1 VPQAPWDDSEICR
14 IFQQTSRQLANLAHT
29 TGPSQTNYDSYL
41 RILDRLANVKV
52 GVVLVDL
59 GKQMEDG
66 ILDDQERPIDVLAEL
81 FQVCL
86 QSLRVQHPNIVHDYV
101 KGMISSCLEEYYGG
115 LSVPIPLVDQLLIC
129 VGQGPKIWVTNPV
142 LANGNIPIDNKK
154 LKQQQQ
160 RNIPLRVQQSNPSHA
175 VATSIIRNNLHGL
188 SPPIT
193 NLLNGI
199 INGDSRIMER
209 SAIGAQDDEDDNKT
223 DDEEST
229 DIWTVLYELGMVVPG
244 ILTNVI
250 GNIETCLA
258 SEDVKRFKAV
268 HLLGRLFGARSSKL
282 ATKFKHCF
290 QQWLNRSVDKEK
302 KIRMMMCQYLVNVI
316 KNNGD
321 HEVVKDSES
330 TLVFM
335 MEGDAAVELR
345 RSIIHSVCDYAY
357 ENAERNPPSAKLLK
371 AVGARMKSKDSEER
385 MNSLTGLAQI
395 YFRHYVKPVL
405 EDISTAGDNY
415 DVELVAQ
422 VLTENGDAADE
433 DIDAE
438 QTSDDPSGE
447 RKKRYRWI
455 PSLMFQ
461 CWCYTADHALH
472 NRLVQL
478 VDDLI
483 LGSDTSKKASKYL
496 SLPARAVGLTIIL
509 RNLLEP
515 GENILVNDSMGNGF
529 CFMLQ
534 YFRKRQSLQNAL
546 SKYLDAK
553 KTYQSLKSGVYEL
566 GQITAFVHYVD
577 ADRLFFRRYP
587 ARH

>member
-14 IFQQTSRQLANLAHT
+14 IFQQTIRQLANLAHT

-59 GKQMEDG
+59 GKHMEDG
-66 ILDDQERPIDVLAEL
+66 ILDDQEGPIDVLAEL
-81 FQVCL
+81 FHVCL

-101 KGMISSCLEEYYGG
+101 KGMISACLEEYYGG

-129 VGQGPKIWVTNPV
+129 VGQGPKVWVTNPA
-142 LANGNIPIDNKK
+142 LADGNNPNDNEK

-160 RNIPLRVQQSNPSHA
+160 SIPLRVQQSNPSHA

-188 SPPIT
+188 SPPIA

-199 INGDSRIMER
+199 LNGEAHILER
-209 SAIGAQDDEDDNKT
+209 SAIGAQDDEDDVKT
-223 DDEEST
+223 DEEESI
-229 DIWTVLYELGMVVPG
+229 DVWTVLYELGMVVPG

-268 HLLGRLFGARSSKL
+268 QLLGRLFGAKGSKL
-282 ATKFKHCF
+282 ATRFKHCF
-290 QQWLNRSVDKEK
+290 QQWLNRFVDKET
-302 KIRMMMCQYLVNVI
+302 KIRMLMGQYLVSII
-316 KNNGD
+316 KNNAD
-321 HEVVKDSES
+321 QEVVKDTES
-330 TLVFM
+330 TLIFM
-335 MEGDAAVELR
+335 MEEDATVEVR

-357 ENAERNPPSAKLLK
+357 ENAERNPPSAKLLM
-371 AVGARMKSKDSEER
+371 AVGARMKSKDTEER

-395 YFRHYVKPVL
+395 YFRHYVTPVL
-405 EDISTAGDNY
+405 KKISTAGDKV
-415 DVELVAQ
+415 DVDLVVQA
-422 VLTENGDAADE
+422 LTANANAADE
-433 DIDAE
+433 DGDAE
-438 QTSDDPSGE
+438 KTNHEPSAE
-447 RKKRYRWI
+447 RNKRYRWI
-455 PSLMFQ
+455 PNLMFQ
-461 CWCYTADHALH
+461 CCCYTADHVLH

-515 GENILVNDSMGNGF
+515 GENILVNDSTSNGF

-534 YFRKRQSLQNAL
+534 YFRQRQSLQNAL
-546 SKYLDAK
+546 SKYLDARN
-553 KTYQSLKSGVYEL
+553 TYQSLKSGLSQL
-566 GQITAFVHYVD
+566 GK
-577 ADRLFFRRYP
+577 
-587 ARH
+587 